1 MIKSEL
7 VQRISEENPYLRQND
22 VEKIV
27 NVILGEITAAMQRG
41 DRIELRGFGSFG
53 VKSRSARTGRNPR
66 TGAYVSVKKKTFPF
80 FRTGKEMRQRLNRR
94 PST

>member
-7 VQRISEENPYLRQND
+7 IQRISAQNPHLRQYD

-27 NVILGEITAAMQRG
+27 NVVLDALTAAMARG
-41 DRIELRGFGSFG
+41 DHIELRGFGSFG

-66 TGAYVSVKKKTFPF
+66 TGAYVSVEKKIFPF
-80 FRTGKEMRQRLNRR
+80 FRPGKEMRKRLNRT
-94 PST
+94 PTT